1 MSTKKLEK
9 NENGKSALS
18 IININQIGKS
28 LIRVLVITMLI
39 CTALK
44 HGQFDV
50 SGTANF
56 FFSLFHLNTDPYS
69 VVIMCQMSC

>member
-44 HGQFDV
+44 HGQSDV
-50 SGTANF
+50 SGTANLIVHHVTGLVL
-56 FFSLFHLNTDPYS
+56 FSVCLGVSP
-69 VVIMCQMSC
+69 CP